1 MHKDSKL
8 GIVTNVGK
16 SRLLKGIFSN
26 IYKISDAC
34 ANSFDR
40 YIMTAQ
46 CMRTFLLLIN
56 FKFLW
61 KKGVSEKIKARLPQ
75 HPQALQQL
83 FSPHFFHFIQK
94 IFSLLPILKRG
105 QRLCI
110 RYERFKGETT
120 KLLPFYM
127 TNFFIY
133 CQVNIWR
140 KLKNHLK
147 NDMPKSPLYFW
158 HKFTIIWISSHC
170 HQISSQDFPGTL
182 RSIFADCF

>member
-61 KKGVSEKIKARLPQ
+61 KNGVSEKIKARLPQ
-75 HPQALQQL
+75 HPPALQHL
-83 FSPHFFHFIQK
+83 FSPVFSILFKK
-94 IFSLLPILKRG
+94 IVSPI
-105 QRLCI
+105 
-110 RYERFKGETT
+110 
-120 KLLPFYM
+120 
-127 TNFFIY
+127 
-133 CQVNIWR
+133 
-140 KLKNHLK
+140 
-147 NDMPKSPLYFW
+147 
-158 HKFTIIWISSHC
+158 TI
-170 HQISSQDFPGTL
+170 
-182 RSIFADCF
+182 

>member
-34 ANSFDR
+34 VNSFDR

-61 KKGVSEKIKARLPQ
+61 KNGVSEKIKARLPQ

-94 IFSLLPILKRG
+94 FFSLLPILKRDYAFDMRDSKER
-105 QRLCI
+105 QQSYYHSI
-110 RYERFKGETT
+110 RQIFLFT
-120 KLLPFYM
+120 
-127 TNFFIY
+127 
-133 CQVNIWR
+133 V
-140 KLKNHLK
+140 
-147 NDMPKSPLYFW
+147 KSTFEEN
-158 HKFTIIWISSHC
+158 
-170 HQISSQDFPGTL
+170 
-182 RSIFADCF
+182 